1 MATAR
6 ARPGGQV
13 LHSSTG
19 ASEQIA
25 AQLRVWL
32 EQQQLKTGE
41 RIGTEQELADEFGV
55 SRPTMREALRLLSA
69 AHLIRVGRGRAGG
82 IFVART
88 PSEGMSRNLSESI
101 ALMLSAQT
109 ISMNELLDARLSL
122 EVPIA
127 GRAAV
132 NGDDEVVARLE
143 QAIADA
149 EGHQPGSEAWNTAD
163 GRFHATLAEAS
174 GNQLLHAL
182 TGWILEV
189 LQPSLIV
196 TISAARRRR
205 GDPRPAPRD
214 PPRRAAAP
222 APGGGEGD
230 GRPHRVPGP
239 DPRRGRVTLV
249 GFLGLGEAGSLIAAD
264 LAAAGVTVR
273 GWDPLVPES
282 PGVETTAGPAEV
294 AEGADI
300 VVSVNSAHDA
310 LDAARSVLDTLR
322 PGQLYADFNTAA
334 PGRKK
339 EVAAVIEP
347 TGAAFA
353 DVALLQSVPGRGLR
367 TPAMASGAGAAR
379 FAEHFGA
386 WGMPVEV
393 GTDEPGYAASRKLA
407 RSVFL
412 KGLAAAAGEALA
424 TGEALGCEEWLR
436 DDLSRW
442 LADADAAAFEHLV
455 EGSRKHAVRRRAE
468 MEAAVAML
476 EELGVTP
483 RVAAASEAWLE
494 RAGGRAARVRVV
506 RSAHDRGGDLSAG
519 DVGRNEVV
527 GLGRRRRRLLARRQA
542 ELPAVP
548 PGQPRDRRRTRQRAA
563 AEVLRPRRPRA
574 ADRREPAGRA
584 RARGR

>member
-25 AQLRVWL
+25 AQLRIWL
-32 EQQQLKTGE
+32 EQQQLKAGE

-109 ISMNELLDARLSL
+109 ISMHELLDARLSL

-132 NGDDEVVARLE
+132 NADDEVVARLE

-214 PPRRAAAP
+214 PARRAAPP
-222 APGGGEGD
+222 A
-230 GRPHRVPGP
+230 
-239 DPRRGRVTLV
+239 
-249 GFLGLGEAGSLIAAD
+249 
-264 LAAAGVTVR
+264 
-273 GWDPLVPES
+273 
-282 PGVETTAGPAEV
+282 
-294 AEGADI
+294 
-300 VVSVNSAHDA
+300 
-310 LDAARSVLDTLR
+310 
-322 PGQLYADFNTAA
+322 
-334 PGRKK
+334 
-339 EVAAVIEP
+339 
-347 TGAAFA
+347 
-353 DVALLQSVPGRGLR
+353 
-367 TPAMASGAGAAR
+367 
-379 FAEHFGA
+379 
-386 WGMPVEV
+386 
-393 GTDEPGYAASRKLA
+393 
-407 RSVFL
+407 
-412 KGLAAAAGEALA
+412 
-424 TGEALGCEEWLR
+424 
-436 DDLSRW
+436 
-442 LADADAAAFEHLV
+442 
-455 EGSRKHAVRRRAE
+455 
-468 MEAAVAML
+468 
-476 EELGVTP
+476 
-483 RVAAASEAWLE
+483 
-494 RAGGRAARVRVV
+494 
-506 RSAHDRGGDLSAG
+506 
-519 DVGRNEVV
+519 
-527 GLGRRRRRLLARRQA
+527 
-542 ELPAVP
+542 
-548 PGQPRDRRRTRQRAA
+548 
-563 AEVLRPRRPRA
+563 PRRPRRRWPRTSSTWSRSSTRA
-574 ADRREPAGRA
+574 SDARRVPGARRGGLADRRRPRRRRGDGAGLGPAGARVARRRDDRRARRGRRGRGRRGQRQLRARRDGRRALGARDAAARPALRRLQHRRA
-584 RARGR
+584 RAQEGGRGRRSSRPARRSPTSRCCSRCRAAACARPRWPPAPGAAALRRALRRLGDAGRGRHRRAGLRRLAQARAQRLPQGPGRRGGRGARHRRGARLRATGCATTSRAGSTTPTPPPSSTSSRAAASTPCAGAPRWRRRSRCSRSSASRRGSRPPARRGLGELAPEALRESVS